1 MPAETKL
8 YSVSFSPFAARCR
21 IAIYAKGLDIK
32 IVLPH
37 SDVGSEGLKRLNPT
51 AKVPFLQAADHLLTE
66 SEVICEYLE
75 DLNPQTPLRPA
86 DPYNCARM
94 RLFSRLSDLY
104 VVEPMFPIY
113 PQLRA
118 DPQDKELVDKQIE
131 KIRSGLE
138 FIEEYTPGTR
148 YVVCDRLTLG
158 DCSLAPT
165 FYYIDFIFKSLKR
178 GSAWSAFPNLR
189 AYWQGVQKDP
199 YVARVLG
206 EITAGLDVLGD
217 RLHHHF
223 LTGSDTSEPS

>member
-1 MPAETKL
+1 LSAEVKL

-51 AKVPFLQAADHLLTE
+51 AKVPFLQAAGLLLTE

-75 DLNPQTPLRPA
+75 DLNPRTPLRPA
-86 DPYNCARM
+86 DPYDRARM

-113 PQLRA
+113 PQLRT

-131 KIRSGLE
+131 KICSGLE
-138 FIEEYTPGTR
+138 FIEQYTPGTR

-165 FYYIDFIFKSLKR
+165 FYYIDFIFRALER
-178 GSAWSAFPNLR
+178 GNAWSAFPKLG

-199 YVARVLG
+199 FVARVLG
-206 EITAGLDVLGD
+206 EITAGLDLLGD

-223 LTGSDTSEPS
+223 LTGSDTSGPS